1 MIIPFQ
7 MNDQFIDPESEEQ
20 FTIEAIEVATFN
32 EYYNLTD
39 VTIISYWL
47 VGNMGTELEL
57 NHDELV
63 EHVEHNELEEV

>member
-57 NHDELV
+57 NHD
-63 EHVEHNELEEV
+63 